1 MLQIK
6 KLFKTIALTTVLAA
20 TTIISGCASVATPS
34 FYNGNYYMAGDESCA
49 RISVKALYTINCF
62 KADGTPTGYRRAMTQ
77 QQLDMYMH
85 NQDRAQRSSIAG
97 NAINT
102 RRADD
107 ARAAAKVRSDAIT
120 KAIMENN
127 Q

>member
-1 MLQIK
+1 MV
-6 KLFKTIALTTVLAA
+6 TV
-20 TTIISGCASVATPS
+20 ISGCASSATPNY
-34 FYNGNYYMAGDESCA
+34 YNGGYYMAGDDNCKIIRA
-49 RISVKALYTINCF
+49 RTSNTINCYNSDDTL
-62 KADGTPTGYRRAMTQ
+62 KGYRIVMSQ

-85 NQDRAQRSSIAG
+85 NQNRAQRSSIAG

-107 ARAAAKVRSDAIT
+107 ARADAKVRSDAIT

-127 Q
+127 R

>member
-1 MLQIK
+1 M
-6 KLFKTIALTTVLAA
+6 V
-20 TTIISGCASVATPS
+20 TIISGCASSAKPN
-34 FYNGNYYMAGDESCA
+34 FYNGDYYMAGDENCA

-85 NQDRAQRSSIAG
+85 NQSMAQRSSIAG
-97 NAINT
+97 NAENN
-102 RRADD
+102 RRADVS
-107 ARAAAKVRSDAIT
+107 RAAAQTRSDAIT

-127 Q
+127 R

>member
-1 MLQIK
+1 MSKVK
-6 KLFKTIALTTVLAA
+6 KFYRAVLVSAVMV
-20 TTIISGCASVATPS
+20 TGYGCASVAKPN
-34 FYNGNYYMAGDESCA
+34 FYNGDYYMAGDENCA
-49 RISVKALYTINCF
+49 RISVKSLYTINCF

-85 NQDRAQRSSIAG
+85 NQNRAQRSSIAG

-107 ARAAAKVRSDAIT
+107 ARAAAQARSNAIT